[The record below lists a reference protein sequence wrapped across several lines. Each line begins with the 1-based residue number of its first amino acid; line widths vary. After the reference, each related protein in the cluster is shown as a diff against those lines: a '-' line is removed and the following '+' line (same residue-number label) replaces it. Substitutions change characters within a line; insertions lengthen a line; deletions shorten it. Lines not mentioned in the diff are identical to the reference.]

1 MAKSVHYC
9 RCRVNLAGQNC
20 HTVIFDEFSP
30 LSWPEVQVL
39 IALHGEE
46 NVMDIMP
53 VAIGEVWPSGE
64 KNRLASIYGTRV
76 VEACFPGRN
85 FRMEYMMTDTTDL
98 PWYGEHL
105 MAEPPKTPDDDRPK
119 PPPPK
124 PPPPDTPGDDHD
136 DGEDE
141 DAAIKTTPALDPI
154 FKPGRNRPPAQK
166 EA

>member
-85 FRMEYMMTDTTDL
+85 FRMEYMMTDDTDL

-105 MAEPPKTPDDDRPK
+105 MA
-119 PPPPK
+119 
-124 PPPPDTPGDDHD
+124 PDTPGDDHD